1 MKTIKEIANDC
12 GLDGLRPTTLANIL
26 DGTYTGSTLYE
37 ESLYVIIA
45 GQHRRIE
52 KLEAEKAAAVGTMS
66 WELRYLGRRWA
77 GPFESQD
84 AAREALRNDG
94 DTARRA
100 TK

>member
-1 MKTIKEIANDC
+1 MKSTQHEALTWIED
-12 GLDGLRPTTLANIL
+12 PTTAGWWVV
-26 DGTYTGSTLYE
+26 DGSPPKIVELTGHPGRRL
-37 ESLYVIIA
+37 LRV
-45 GQHRRIE
+45 GQRG
-52 KLEAEKAAAVGTMS
+52 VSTMS
-66 WELRYLGRRWA
+66 WELRYPGRRWA